1 MNFLQILLQISLLF
15 SASPSN
21 VPEKSLS
28 QITSGEL
35 IMLMNDANEQ
45 IKEKEVISLLD
56 ETCEK
61 LNGQVLVAQ
70 GHRIIYQKSV
80 GFKKLYKDIPNLKQR
95 NVAKFSPNNR
105 LSDSTMLELA
115 SVSKQFTAAAILK
128 LASEGKLDTNDF
140 VTKFFPSFH

>member
-80 GFKKLYKDIPNLKQR
+80 GFKKLYKDIPNLK
-95 NVAKFSPNNR
+95 
-105 LSDSTMLELA
+105 
-115 SVSKQFTAAAILK
+115 
-128 LASEGKLDTNDF
+128 
-140 VTKFFPSFH
+140 